1 MSKFSKDIDEYIHDL
16 SIRGL
21 KVVDIAYLFATSSII
36 GYIIAR
42 ILSRIFI
49 FDENNYKDKDGNVTF
64 KGKAKLGLEII
75 CEMAII
81 GVCIYAA
88 RQIVQ
93 ILPFPLDGW
102 KGINTPDG
110 FSGYQHSK
118 LREWQNPYPIAFFII
133 LFQEHLKSKIAYFT
147 QINNF

>member
-1 MSKFSKDIDEYIHDL
+1 MTKPNNFIHEL

-21 KVVDIAYLFATSSII
+21 KVVDIAYLFGASSII

-42 ILSRIFI
+42 ILSKIFI
-49 FDENNYKDKDGNVTF
+49 FDENKYKDKNGKVTLE
-64 KGKAKLGLEII
+64 GKIKLGIEII
-75 CEMAII
+75 CEMALI

-102 KGINTPDG
+102 KGVETPDG
-110 FSGYQHSK
+110 FSGYQHKK
-118 LREWQNPYPIAFFII
+118 LREWQNPYPIAFFIV
-133 LFQEHLKSKIAYFT
+133 LFQDHLKAKISYFT
-147 QINNF
+147 KINNF